1 MHNSKTGR
9 VDYKLNPFKIL
20 EVRFTHDF
28 FNDGFY
34 RKIKISPT
42 LSSQSEMKNHNLIFK
57 PR

>member
-28 FNDGFY
+28 LMMVFTEKSKF
-34 RKIKISPT
+34 
-42 LSSQSEMKNHNLIFK
+42 LQL
-57 PR
+57 